1 MDVDAAVIQ
10 QIAGVASLLV
20 VAAVALTVA
29 RRIHVPFTVA
39 MLVSGFVLG
48 QLVQWGP
55 DVVGAYLVP
64 SVSPELILFLFLP
77 ALIFEPAFQ
86 IDLRE
91 LRRNIAPVFTLAVP
105 GLLLSVAIIGGL
117 VWWLTPLDLG
127 PSLLL
132 GSILSALDPVAV
144 VALYRRLGVPS
155 RITAILEG
163 ESLLGG
169 AGAIVVSRVLVGITA
184 AGAFTGGSAWQGLG
198 EIFVIGAGGAAVGW
212 AAALVWGWL
221 LARSEGDPFVETALT
236 TALAYASY
244 LLAELV
250 FGVSGVMAT
259 LAAGLTL
266 GVWGRTKIH
275 ASVEAYME
283 KFWDF
288 AAAVSGALL
297 FLLLGLKV
305 ELAAV
310 ASSWDIILA
319 AIAGMMVARAA
330 ALYLLTRL
338 ASQFAHRAS
347 LNGPE
352 QGAIF
357 WGGLRG
363 AFAAAL
369 VLSLGNTPFA
379 PSFVAVVTAAIL
391 FSVLVQGLTL
401 ESLVRVLG
409 LERRP
414 LADRVGRDEGLAT
427 AMRRSG
433 RETPELKRGAHFS
446 TRSGSNHGAEMEDD
460 LRRLRDEI
468 EGVARTAMES
478 DQERSLLLMRCFEA
492 ERAFYDDMFGKA
504 HLSERAYRDLRYS
517 VVVQAQAVRFNEP
530 LPQATLHLGGAR
542 LVDGVLGAFDLQRR
556 RQIANDYETAWG
568 RFQSSSH
575 ILGVLDELA
584 ARTITPD
591 EIVFWVRAIY
601 EGWQSSA
608 LKRINETAAQFP
620 EFVNTMQGRMAERLA
635 AQAESEI
642 IESGA
647 RDGSIPAK
655 KADAQTQE
663 LAKSIRSLRGGAA
676 PAPEIN
682 PVEALRKTVFFMEIP
697 EPELERIAQVLR
709 PKTIPDYQP
718 IPGIGPQSGSMFV
731 VGRGIVQ
738 GSVEESGEIR
748 VVETWGAG
756 EIFGNTTLL
765 GREAEATQCRAIS
778 PCVLYALRA
787 RDLEQLRRSCPGLN
801 AALDKAR
808 ADFQQAAE

>member
-1 MDVDAAVIQ
+1 MDADAAVIQ

-20 VAAVALTVA
+20 LAAIALTVA
-29 RRIHVPFTVA
+29 RRIHVPFAVA
-39 MLVSGFVLG
+39 MLVSGFALS
-48 QLVQWGP
+48 QLAHWGP
-55 DVVGAYLVP
+55 EFVGAYLVP
-64 SVSPELILFLFLP
+64 RVSPELILFLFLP

-91 LRRNIAPVFTLAVP
+91 LRRNFAPVFTLAAP
-105 GLLLSVAIIGGL
+105 GLLLSIAIIGSL

-127 PSLLL
+127 LSLLL

-144 VALYRRLGVPS
+144 VALYRRLGVPL

-169 AGAIVVSRVLVGITA
+169 TGAIVVSRVLVGITA
-184 AGAFTGGSAWQGLG
+184 AGALTSGGAWQGLG
-198 EIFVIGAGGAAVGW
+198 ELFVMGVGGAAVGW

-221 LARSEGDPFVETALT
+221 LAQSEGDPFVETALT

-250 FGVSGVMAT
+250 FGVSGVTAT

-266 GVWGRTKIH
+266 GIWGRTKIH
-275 ASVEAYME
+275 ASVEAYTE

-288 AAAVSGALL
+288 AAAVSGALV

-305 ELAAV
+305 ELAAL
-310 ASSWDIILA
+310 ASSWNLILV
-319 AIAGMMVARAA
+319 AIAGMLVARAA
-330 ALYLLTRL
+330 ALYLLAPL
-338 ASQFAHRAS
+338 ASRFTKQAS
-347 LNGPE
+347 LAAPE

-363 AFAAAL
+363 TVAAAL

-391 FSVLVQGLTL
+391 FSVLAQGLTL
-401 ESLVRVLG
+401 ESLIRALG

-427 AMRRSG
+427 AMRRSS

-446 TRSGSNHGAEMEDD
+446 TRSGGNPGAKMEDD
-460 LRRLRDEI
+460 LRRMRDEI
-468 EGVARTAMES
+468 EGVARTAMEA

-492 ERAFYDDMFGKA
+492 ERTFYDDVFGKA

-517 VVVQAQAVRFNEP
+517 VIVQAEAVRFNEA

-556 RQIANDYETAWG
+556 RQVVNDYETAWG

-591 EIVFWVRAIY
+591 EIVFWVRSIY

-620 EFVNTMQGRMAERLA
+620 EFVNVMQGRMADRLA

-647 RDGSIPAK
+647 REGSIPAK

-676 PAPEIN
+676 PLLEIN

-697 EPELERIAQVLR
+697 TPELERIARVLR
-709 PKTIPDYQP
+709 PRTIPDYQP
-718 IPGIGPQSGSMFV
+718 IPGCGVQSGSMFV
-731 VGRGIVQ
+731 IARGIVQ
-738 GSVEESGEIR
+738 GSIEESGHKR

-756 EIFGNTTLL
+756 DIFGNTTLL

-778 PCVLYALRA
+778 PCILYALRA
-787 RDLEQLRRSCPGLN
+787 KDLEHLRRSCPGLST
-801 AALDKAR
+801 ALDKVR
-808 ADFQQAAE
+808 AGFQQAAE